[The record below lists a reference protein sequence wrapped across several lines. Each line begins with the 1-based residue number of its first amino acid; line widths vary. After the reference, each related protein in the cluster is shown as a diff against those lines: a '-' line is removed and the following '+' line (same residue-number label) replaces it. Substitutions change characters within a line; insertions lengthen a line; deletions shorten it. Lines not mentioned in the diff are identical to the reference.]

1 MLIFLFKLLRW
12 KGGKPRGCFKTDLK
26 IYSASKCYNLND
38 IYPNMTE
45 LVKSTVILTFLPPKI
60 IHALLRL
67 PKSIEKLSNTP

>member
-1 MLIFLFKLLRW
+1 M
-12 KGGKPRGCFKTDLK
+12 TDLETF
-26 IYSASKCYNLND
+26 SASKCYNLND

-67 PKSIEKLSNTP
+67 PKSCEKRFKYSLEDVFSNSYGI